1 MIEWKKIQEDAYI
14 ALYEQRESS
23 ESYNRALFDLE
34 SKLLSVTHTEFLRNS
49 EPRLVPQDDVTYYSA
64 KYGHWVTNPAYLG
77 LEDIRVLSSLAEK
90 YLK

>member
-14 ALYEQRESS
+14 ALYEQRESG

-34 SKLLSVTHTEFLRNS
+34 SKLLSVTHTEFLRNNTA
-49 EPRLVPQDDVTYYSA
+49 RLVPQDDVTYYSA
-64 KYGHWVTNPAYLG
+64 KYGHWVTNQAYLG
-77 LEDIRVLSSLAEK
+77 LEDIRVLSSLAKK